1 LQLLGEVEVLF
12 VGKIS
17 YAAQAQ
23 MGSLPVGGE
32 WLADAAEES
41 FGIGESVIENSD
53 GSIGSE
59 PRS

>member
-1 LQLLGEVEVLF
+1 VVVVRF
-12 VGKIS
+12 VGGFPVSIS
-17 YAAQAQ
+17 VR
-23 MGSLPVGGE
+23 SEHLLTDVV